1 MGCNFPE
8 WPKGQVGGTVIRQN
22 EILIGDEFSV
32 IILDVSC
39 CFLTKII
46 LWMYRVPSDIS

>member
-1 MGCNFPE
+1 MQLSRVAERSSWRNGHQA
-8 WPKGQVGGTVIRQN
+8 K